1 MSSNKKSSLN
11 QFWDT
16 LLNDHRVQDQLD
28 SVGYFLLSTQKKDD
42 VFQISEFAEIANS
55 TREARLLTK
64 FDHQSDLPQILKTK
78 KLSVISVSN
87 TDYIVSHVNP
97 FFTLETKI
105 QPPKYIDPKLNRL
118 IDPLNFST
126 EKDGITVAFNSGI
139 FTNFLGEKVELSI
152 NGRFGYDKHRHD
164 KTGGKYYSKYFPNV
178 PLTIG
183 NTQIEVDASFENDHF
198 VALVEAN
205 DANKI
210 APTSFNLRQLYYPLR
225 EFRLR
230 DNLLKFSTSRS
241 IRPIYMNTHNHFLT
255 LFELESTNELEIES
269 FKLVRQVDYK
279 FKDPDFENKLRQAYN
294 SSNQIV
300 PQDGQKKPIV
310 FPQADKVI
318 CLLLPMLSKFENPQ
332 STKNVADL
340 LGYEYRQG
348 QYYANALAYIGLV
361 NVSKN
366 ARQNIYS
373 LSTLGKKYILDRDD
387 FAVASHLVTLPVFR
401 EMINQVLEHHSLP
414 DLECIKEEIKLKG
427 NTNLNSTT
435 MHRRAQTV
443 RSILSW
449 VLNQL
454 LN

>member
-1 MSSNKKSSLN
+1 MSNKKKSSLN

-16 LLNDHRVQDQLD
+16 LLNDHRIQEQLD

-42 VFQISEFAEIANS
+42 VFHISEFAEIANS

-255 LFELESTNELEIES
+255 LFELELTNELEIES

-279 FKDPDFENKLRQAYN
+279 FKDPDFENKLRQTYN

-300 PQDGQKKPIV
+300 PRDGQKKPIV

-318 CLLLPMLSKFENPQ
+318 SLLLPMLSKFENPQ

-340 LGYEYRQG
+340 LGYENRQG

-366 ARQNIYS
+366 ASQNIYS

-427 NTNLNSTT
+427 NANLNSTT

>member
-241 IRPIYMNTHNHFLT
+241 IRPVYMNTHNHFLT

-318 CLLLPMLSKFENPQ
+318 SLLLPMLSKFENPQ

-366 ARQNIYS
+366 ASQNIYS

>member
-16 LLNDHRVQDQLD
+16 LLNDHRVQHQLD
-28 SVGYFLLSTQKKDD
+28 SVGYFLLSTQKKDNG
-42 VFQISEFAEIANS
+42 FQISDFARIAGS
-55 TREARLLTK
+55 KGEARLLTK
-64 FDHQSDLPQILKTK
+64 FDHQSDLPQVLKTK
-78 KLSVISVSN
+78 ELSVISVSN
-87 TDYIVSHVNP
+87 TDYIISHVNP
-97 FFTLETKI
+97 FFTLETKV
-105 QPPKYIDPKLNRL
+105 QPPKYVDPKLNRL

-139 FTNFLGEKVELSI
+139 FTDFLGEEVELSI
-152 NGRFGYDKHRHD
+152 NGRFGYDKHGHD
-164 KTGGKYYSKYFPNV
+164 KTRGKYYSKYFPNV

-269 FKLVRQVDYK
+269 FKLIRQVDYK
-279 FKDPDFENKLRQAYN
+279 FKDPNFESKLYQSYD
-294 SSNQIV
+294 SSSQIE
-300 PQDGQKKPIV
+300 PRDGQEKPIV

-318 CLLLPMLSKFENPQ
+318 SLLLPLLSKFENPQ

-361 NVSKN
+361 DVSK
-366 ARQNIYS
+366 RFGQNIYI
-373 LSTLGKKYILDRDD
+373 LSTLGKKYVLDRDD

-401 EMINQVLEHHSLP
+401 EMIKQVLENHSLP
-414 DLECIKEEIKLKG
+414 DLDRIKEEIKLKE
-427 NTNLNSTT
+427 NNNLNATT
-435 MHRRAQTV
+435 IHRRAQTV
-443 RSILSW
+443 KAILSW
-449 VLNQL
+449 VLNQF

>member
-152 NGRFGYDKHRHD
+152 NRRFGYDKHRHD

-318 CLLLPMLSKFENPQ
+318 SLLLPMLSKFENPQ

-366 ARQNIYS
+366 ASQNIYS

>member
-366 ARQNIYS
+366 ASQNIYS